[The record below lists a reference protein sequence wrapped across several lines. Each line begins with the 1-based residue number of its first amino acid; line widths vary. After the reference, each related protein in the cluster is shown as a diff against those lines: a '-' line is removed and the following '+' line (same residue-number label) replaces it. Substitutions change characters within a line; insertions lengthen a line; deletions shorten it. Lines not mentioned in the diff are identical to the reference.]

1 MGFIEKIKSRI
12 KYEFLK
18 LVKPE
23 IIGIKR
29 DKNDHLI
36 KDTRISNV
44 THISFPQNVRI
55 GDNVFI
61 GHFNY
66 IDGYDGVIIGEGC
79 QITNYVSILSHSSHH
94 AIRLYGDKYLSYW
107 GTKMKG
113 LRWGRVE
120 IGEYTFIGPHSVVMP
135 GSVIGKGCII
145 AAYAFVDGKVEDY
158 SIMRGNPAERVG
170 DTRKSDEDLL
180 IKFPELN
187 EFYYQNREKHVVNP

>member
-1 MGFIEKIKSRI
+1 MSFWTRFKSRI

-23 IIGIKR
+23 IIGHRK
-29 DKNDHLI
+29 DKKDPLI
-36 KDTRISNV
+36 TDTRVSNV
-44 THISFPQNVRI
+44 THISFPHNVDL

-66 IDGYDGVIIGEGC
+66 IDGYDGVTIGDGC
-79 QITNYVSILSHSSHH
+79 QITNYVSVLTHSSHH
-94 AIRLYGDKYLSYW
+94 AIRLYGDRYQAYW

-113 LRWGRVE
+113 LRWGKVS

-145 AAYAFVDGKVEDY
+145 AAYSFVDGTVEDY
-158 SIMRGNPAERVG
+158 SIMRGNPAQHVG
-170 DTRKSDEDLL
+170 DTRRADEELL
-180 IKFPELN
+180 TQFPELR
-187 EFYYQNREKHVVNP
+187 EFYYNKDAKG